1 MPWSDHRDA
10 LLHPEQ
16 LTEYGEPLTPCTA
29 AGLPTGD
36 ARLGVL
42 YRRGD
47 AVAAAWP
54 GQSPGWQP
62 GDQMQPYATLLAAD
76 TTDLDTQGH
85 LTTAD
90 GALYRITRVH
100 PPDDGLVRLDL
111 AEAS

>member
-1 MPWSDHRDA
+1 MPWPDHRTALHEA
-10 LLHPEQ
+10 LLA
-16 LTEYGEPLTPCTA
+16 EYGEPLTPCTA

-36 ARLGVL
+36 VRTGVL

-47 AVAAAWP
+47 AVAASWP

-76 TTDLDTQGH
+76 TTEIDTQGH
-85 LTTAD
+85 LVTPD
-90 GALYRITRVH
+90 GALYRITRMH

-111 AEAS
+111 AEAA